1 MLWSSCW
8 AKTVLKNS
16 KVWASF
22 FAEYRN
28 QNLPHLFGCEVAAM
42 PCVCHMEIA
51 MNWSQIEGNW
61 KEIKGKAK
69 HAWGRLTDDD
79 LDKIAGKREEL
90 EGKIQ
95 KRYGITKDLAQK
107 DVDEWLTKMQ

>member
-1 MLWSSCW
+1 
-8 AKTVLKNS
+8 
-16 KVWASF
+16 
-22 FAEYRN
+22 
-28 QNLPHLFGCEVAAM
+28 M
-42 PCVCHMEIA
+42 PCLCHMEIA

-69 HAWGRLTDDD
+69 QTWGRLTDDD